1 MKHKNFGKKRKQSVV
16 EVSGSDDVRLV
27 LNVHTCNNVTSR
39 TPTKY
44 ATRNGQQPD
53 DVFFAS
59 PKPIA
64 PHHFI
69 NHQSPCA
76 KRQAP
81 TAKRNRKQKG
91 EREKSEKPSHSNYQP
106 RSKRMIRK
114 PFATSLVLMLRCLA
128 SGVHSFRPLTPI
140 RLLSSSLSVGAE
152 KKGLRNRRK
161 ERKENQPALGSLE
174 WETFDFSESPKW
186 DGRFGDDGDIHVASY
201 HDNWEG
207 LVEEEAKQDVA
218 LQKEFERRHQIW
230 NNLDDKLIE
239 DATNVLLPFIQEQR
253 WERIQSIM
261 QQRTQQAKFLYE
273 NPANP
278 SNVFACLRTLE
289 SFGIQHVDVVI
300 QSGKY
305 EGKAALS
312 QKRGMR
318 TAMGS
323 AKWLTMRN
331 HLNTEFALE
340 SIKREDYHIICTD
353 VNPSSKDVRDVDWD
367 ASGKKI
373 CVVMGNEQ
381 RGISDAVKDMADESF
396 YLPMCGMAESFNLSV
411 ATAITCAHMSA
422 ASKDGD
428 GPLRPG
434 DLSEKE
440 YKTVLL
446 KGALNSMKPRLAR
459 ALFKKHGL
467 VLPNELNVS

>member
-1 MKHKNFGKKRKQSVV
+1 
-16 EVSGSDDVRLV
+16 
-27 LNVHTCNNVTSR
+27 
-39 TPTKY
+39 
-44 ATRNGQQPD
+44 
-53 DVFFAS
+53 
-59 PKPIA
+59 
-64 PHHFI
+64 
-69 NHQSPCA
+69 
-76 KRQAP
+76 
-81 TAKRNRKQKG
+81 
-91 EREKSEKPSHSNYQP
+91 
-106 RSKRMIRK
+106 
-114 PFATSLVLMLRCLA
+114 MLRCLA
-128 SGVHSFRPLTPI
+128 SGVHSFRPLTTI
-140 RLLSSSLSVGAE
+140 RLSSSSLSAGAAR
-152 KKGLRNRRK
+152 KGGLRSRRK
-161 ERKENQPALGSLE
+161 ERKDNQPEFGTLE

-186 DGRFGDDGDIHVASY
+186 DERFGDEGELHVAS
-201 HDNWEG
+201 HHGNWEG
-207 LVEEEAKQDVA
+207 IIEEEAKEDLA
-218 LQKEFERRHQIW
+218 LQKEFERRNQLW
-230 NNLDDKLIE
+230 DNLDEKLIE
-239 DATNVLLPFIQEQR
+239 DATNVLTPFLLEQR

-261 QQRTQQAKFLYE
+261 QQRTQQVKFLYE

-289 SFGIQHVDVVI
+289 SFGIQFVDVVI

-305 EGKAALS
+305 EGKSALS

-323 AKWLTMRN
+323 AKWLTMKN
-331 HLNTEFALE
+331 HLTTEFALE

-434 DLSEKE
+434 DLSEKD
-440 YKTVLL
+440 YKALLL
-446 KGALNSMKPRLAR
+446 KGVLNSMKPKLYR

-467 VLPNELNVS
+467 VLPNELS